1 MRDPF
6 PISPPPLL
14 VQAIQPLA
22 SYLHLSTLPLH
33 IHEVLFAFTLYATIG
48 LYLSPLLSRLIVP
61 QRYNAFSPRTRINWN
76 VHVVSFCQA
85 CIICSLSLWLITQ
98 DSERQSW
105 RPENNNG
112 GRNGVEGL
120 QKRVWGYN
128 GATGLCQSFALGYFL
143 WDLVMCSVHVDIF
156 GWGMLAHAVAAVSV
170 FSLGYRPFSYFY
182 CPIFL
187 LYELSSPFL
196 NIHWF
201 CDKLDLTGSSLQA
214 INGALLTTTFFL
226 ARICW
231 GNYSSFNTFYD
242 LWTAYNLSP
251 HHSLTTASDK
261 SSSAP
266 SFPRDYLSIYHMSP
280 EAQTSA
286 FMSSPNQPL
295 PLWLPLVYLA
305 SNLILNALNIWWFY
319 KMVATIRTRF
329 DPPWGTRGVGPEVI
343 HYEPLSAEEKAK
355 IAAGRGKGGI
365 KAAAIGAGR
374 VVEGPEGGGVGKGGM
389 GGKEGGEEGL
399 WRGKGTYAAP
409 AAEMESGEQV
419 GVQRGVYADGH
430 KSLEV
435 TGTETRKRSRR
446 KA

>member
-22 SYLHLSTLPLH
+22 STLHLSTLPLH
-33 IHEVLFAFTLYATIG
+33 IHEVLFALGLYAFIG
-48 LYLSPLLSRLIVP
+48 LYLSPLLSSYFCGS
-61 QRYNAFSPRTRINWN
+61 RYNAFSRRTQINWN

-98 DSERQSW
+98 DTERQSW

-201 CDKLDLTGSSLQA
+201 CDKLDLTGSTFQA
-214 INGALLTTTFFL
+214 VNGGLLTTTFFL

-242 LWTAYNLSP
+242 LYTAY
-251 HHSLTTASDK
+251 HLTPPSSNNPGSSK

-266 SFPRDYLSIYHMSP
+266 TAHSIDYQAIYALPPSQQTKAFFPP
-280 EAQTSA
+280 
-286 FMSSPNQPL
+286 SSNTDQFYL

-329 DPPWGTRGVGPEVI
+329 HPPWGTKGVGPEII

-355 IAAGRGKGGI
+355 IARGKGLGAGV
-365 KAAAIGAGR
+365 KGAGVAAGR
-374 VVEGPEGGGVGKGGM
+374 VISGTDGVDGDG
-389 GGKEGGEEGL
+389 
-399 WRGKGTYAAP
+399 RGKGTYGAA
-409 AAEMESGEQV
+409 AAETEGGEQV
-419 GVQRGVYADGH
+419 EVQRGVYGDGRRT
-430 KSLEV
+430 LEV
-435 TGTETRKRSRR
+435 TGTERRKGGTRSRR

>member
-6 PISPPPLL
+6 PLLPPPLL
-14 VQAIQPLA
+14 TTFIQPLA
-22 SYLHLSTLPLH
+22 STLHLSTLPLH

-48 LYLSPLLSRLIVP
+48 LYLSPLLSRRLVP
-61 QRYNAFSPRTRINWN
+61 QRYNAFSRRTQINWN

-98 DSERQSW
+98 DSERQTW

-214 INGALLTTTFFL
+214 INGGLLTTTFFL

-242 LWTAYNLSP
+242 LWTAYNLPP
-251 HHSLTTASDK
+251 HHFLATHNSK
-261 SSSAP
+261 SAFAP
-266 SFPRDYLSIYHMSP
+266 SFPENGWNYLSIYHFSP
-280 EAQTSA
+280 EEQTTA
-286 FMSSPNQPL
+286 FMTGNRSL

-329 DPPWGTRGVGPEVI
+329 EPPWGTKGVGPEVI

-355 IAAGRGKGGI
+355 IAGAAKSAGVAAGRAISGSGLSSASQSEGAGGFPGAEGTHG
-365 KAAAIGAGR
+365 AAAA
-374 VVEGPEGGGVGKGGM
+374 EGDEGMDV
-389 GGKEGGEEGL
+389 
-399 WRGKGTYAAP
+399 
-409 AAEMESGEQV
+409 Q
-419 GVQRGVYADGH
+419 VQRGVYADGH

-435 TGTETRKRSRR
+435 TGSETRRNGTRSRR

>member
-14 VQAIQPLA
+14 VQAIQPFA
-22 SYLHLSTLPLH
+22 STLHLSTLPLH
-33 IHEVLFAFTLYATIG
+33 FHEVLFAFTLYATIG

-61 QRYNAFSPRTRINWN
+61 ERYNAFSRRTQINWN

-98 DSERQSW
+98 DSERQTW

-170 FSLGYRPFSYFY
+170 FSLGYRPFSYFHA
-182 CPIFL
+182 PIFL

-201 CDKLDLTGSSLQA
+201 CDKLDLTGSTFQA
-214 INGALLTTTFFL
+214 VNGGLLTTTFFL

-242 LWTAYNLSP
+242 LWTAY
-251 HHSLTTASDK
+251 HLTHTAPSSHLDPSK
-261 SSSAP
+261 SASAP
-266 SFPRDYLSIYHMSP
+266 LLPSEGWDYRAIYALPPSQ
-280 EAQTSA
+280 QTTA
-286 FMSSPNQPL
+286 FMSSPNHPL

-329 DPPWGTRGVGPEVI
+329 HPPWGTKGIGPDII
-343 HYEPLSAEEKAK
+343 HYEPLSAEEKAR
-355 IAAGRGKGGI
+355 IARGKGGV
-365 KAAAIGAGR
+365 KGGVKSAAIGAGR
-374 VVEGPEGGGVGKGGM
+374 VVEGPEGGGVGKGG
-389 GGKEGGEEGL
+389 GENLG
-399 WRGKGTYAAP
+399 GKGTYGAA
-409 AAEMESGEQV
+409 AAERDEGMDVE
-419 GVQRGVYADGH
+419 VQRGVYTDGH